1 MAAPEASIPAGEGP
15 LAASLLSEARSRKF
29 DLLLHLAVNLA
40 QPIVVSGPEGMGKT
54 LFLKRL
60 ESGARPF
67 AAPCYLAATGAT
79 SYEAIVE
86 YLRQAALRELGSNGS
101 AELGFSELMAHYARE
116 RRLLIL
122 MLDNADLLLPGLL
135 SALWDL
141 ARQNPAL
148 HLVLALPSQ
157 AWARKFATDAPALR
171 DAQPLEIPS
180 LTPAEF
186 AAFLKRLAAEQD
198 DPAAGRALAEL
209 GRNTASGNPGA
220 ALRLLEPSAPSVA
233 AGNAP
238 KPLRGLWVGG
248 AAVLA
253 LLVSGAAWLLWQPKP
268 NPSPPVARSHWSS
281 PGADVNPGASL
292 VLREPAAPTV
302 PPPPKAEET
311 SPPPLAA
318 ESAAGVPAHD
328 VAQTPPAPSLPPHQE
343 APPLPAASP
352 APSAPA
358 PVAAPQAPVPAPVE
372 LAAKAEAAPSST
384 QSAPPSPP
392 ANPPEPLPE
401 IKVLVPAAPAPP
413 VAAPA
418 NAPSL
423 TPEQQARVQAAS
435 VAIDGVHDAEWLLAQ
450 SPETYTLQVVAMSQP
465 QALAQAAKRFPAGS
479 ILAAVRARKG
489 KGDLYTLFYGIYP
502 SLAEAKEGAK
512 SLPPNMGTPIP
523 RSFKAVQGDVLRPS
537 AAPAAAKP
545 YVGAPISRSLK
556 AAQGDVPRP
565 PPAAPPAPAA
575 ANPLQ
580 VPHPAQQ
587 P

>member
-1 MAAPEASIPAGEGP
+1 MAAPEASIPVGEGP
-15 LAASLLSEARSRKF
+15 LAASLLSEARTRKF

-54 LFLKRL
+54 MFLKRL
-60 ESGARPF
+60 ESSARLF
-67 AAPCYLAATGAT
+67 AAPCYLAATAAT

-86 YLRQAALRELGSNGS
+86 YLRQAALRELGGS
-101 AELGFSELMAHYARE
+101 GTADLGFSELMAHYARE

-186 AAFLKRLAAEQD
+186 AAFLKQLAAEQ
-198 DPAAGRALAEL
+198 PEQATGHALPEPQW
-209 GRNTASGNPGA
+209 NKASGNPGA
-220 ALRLLEPSAPSVA
+220 ALRLLDPSAPSVA

-238 KPLRGLWVGG
+238 KPLRGLWAGG
-248 AAVLA
+248 AIVLA
-253 LLVSGAAWLLWQPKP
+253 LLALGAIWLLWQPKP
-268 NPSPPVARSHWSS
+268 NTPPPLARSHWSS

-292 VLREPAAPTV
+292 VLREPAAPAV
-302 PPPPKAEET
+302 PPPPKVEEIGH
-311 SPPPLAA
+311 PPLAA
-318 ESAAGVPAHD
+318 ESAESVPAHD
-328 VAQTPPAPSLPPHQE
+328 VAQAPPAPGIPPQE
-343 APPLPAASP
+343 APPLPAALP
-352 APSAPA
+352 VPNA
-358 PVAAPQAPVPAPVE
+358 PVPLAAPQAPVPVPVE
-372 LAAKAEAAPSST
+372 PAVKAETAPPV
-384 QSAPPSPP
+384 PPSPP

-413 VAAPA
+413 AAVPA

-423 TPEQQARVQAAS
+423 TPEQLARVQAAT

-450 SPETYTLQVVAMSQP
+450 SPETHTLQVVAMSQAR
-465 QALAQAAKRFPAGS
+465 ALAEAAKRFPVGS
-479 ILAAVRARKG
+479 VLAALRARKG
-489 KGDLYTLFYGIYP
+489 RGDLYTLFYGVYP
-502 SLAEAKEGAK
+502 GLAEAKEGAK

-523 RSFKAVQGDVLRPS
+523 RSFKAVQGDILRPPAAAS
-537 AAPAAAKP
+537 AAPAAANP
-545 YVGAPISRSLK
+545 YVRTPIPRSFK

-565 PPAAPPAPAA
+565 PAVASPAPAA